1 MAINS
6 DVDISLALEYL
17 KKKPEQ
23 LNLSQSNPPHTIV
36 AWRGG
41 DTQPTDTQI
50 NKAWTDYKAAQAAVK
65 YKTDR
70 TTNGST
76 KYASFGDQLD
86 MLYKDMVA
94 GKLDA
99 TGEWAKHI
107 KSVKDANP
115 KPS

>member
-50 NKAWTDYKAAQAAVK
+50 N
-65 YKTDR
+65 
-70 TTNGST
+70 
-76 KYASFGDQLD
+76 
-86 MLYKDMVA
+86 
-94 GKLDA
+94 
-99 TGEWAKHI
+99 
-107 KSVKDANP
+107 
-115 KPS
+115 

>member
-6 DVDISLALEYL
+6 DVNIPLVLNYL
-17 KKKPEQ
+17 NKKPNQ
-23 LNLSQSNPPHTIV
+23 LNLSQSSPPHTILE
-36 AWRGG
+36 WTGG
-41 DTQPTDTQI
+41 DTKPTDAQI
-50 NKAWTDYKAAQAAVK
+50 NKGWTDYKAAQAAVK

-94 GKLDA
+94 GKLDS
-99 TGEWAKHI
+99 TGTWAAHI
-107 KSVKDANP
+107 AAVKGANP